1 MFLIKLATVMAFLVV
16 LLITCVLVKAIA
28 DQQKQMAAL
37 KRKNASL
44 TLEMNQREDVLGL
57 QADFEAI
64 LEDGE
69 IAHYVHGEPKAVRA
83 ELTLKQKECCSWVQ
97 QEREKLNPSLSQK
110 P

>member
-1 MFLIKLATVMAFLVV
+1 MSVVGIAAIAAFLVV
-16 LLITCVLVKAIA
+16 LLIICVLVKTIA

-64 LEDGE
+64 LDDN
-69 IAHYVHGEPKAVRA
+69 
-83 ELTLKQKECCSWVQ
+83 Q
-97 QEREKLNPSLSQK
+97 
-110 P
+110 